1 MLFEINSAYCSRCK
15 SFVPVFD
22 SINEGFSTTEI
33 NCSECGQILFVIRSE
48 MQYQYDTD
56 LSLENFEKYVK
67 KENLKT
73 KKKSTPL
80 QIETN
85 SA

>member
-1 MLFEINSAYCSRCK
+1 MLFEINTAYCSRCK

-22 SINEGFSTTEI
+22 SINDGFSSTEI
-33 NCSECGQILFVIRSE
+33 NCSECGKILFVIRSE
-48 MQYQYDTD
+48 VQYQYDSD
-56 LSLENFEKYVK
+56 SSLENFEKYVN

-73 KKKSTPL
+73 KKKSKT
-80 QIETN
+80 IRVETN